1 MNYFHTYIQDCTIHT
16 NLASFSEI
24 AAGEQDNYDVDV
36 AGYAISALK
45 AAVYEPMTCESQE
58 FADVNEEEEEE
69 ENEEENNEMNDYC
82 KQLFQG
88 EQSVSVKFSDC
99 AAAEEEEQDEEQEE
113 EEADEDY
120 SWYSY
125 DMEEA
130 DDIEKTCSKVV
141 SFNGVYTRYYDSSVN
156 GTIHENESSVS
167 VFGIAA
173 IVVACVAAIGLVAS
187 SSMMKKKQSPV
198 LLDEPIYQG
207 GQMS

>member
-1 MNYFHTYIQDCTIHT
+1 MQDCTIHT

-24 AAGEQDNYDVDV
+24 VAGEQDNYDVDV

-82 KQLFQG
+82 KQLFER
-88 EQSVSVKFSDC
+88 EQSVKFSDC

-130 DDIEKTCSKVV
+130 DDIEETCSKVV
-141 SFNGVYTRYYDSSVN
+141 SFNGEYTRYYDSSVN
-156 GTIHENESSVS
+156 GTIHETESSVS

-173 IVVACVAAIGLVAS
+173 IVVACAAVVGLVARS
-187 SSMMKKKQSPV
+187 LTKKKEPL
-198 LLDEPIYQG
+198 LLDEPMYQG